1 MPSSISFA
9 STTITTSPTRSAA
22 RQKMSVTQTYMVA
35 HQARQKL
42 AKEANCA
49 DHNLHRLVCHANML
63 DTLIFDLAHAEDEQ
77 ESYLNRLA
85 HGPQHKQQP
94 KADKYAS
101 VVMEKLQEE
110 SESDEEEA
118 ADSDSDSDSD
128 DEEYQHWENKS
139 SRTTDDL
146 AAVMI
151 ASEEDA
157 DELQEECARLNLE
170 RIESHH
176 ESQPSKSSKTAKL
189 VSKSR

>member
-1 MPSSISFA
+1 
-9 STTITTSPTRSAA
+9 
-22 RQKMSVTQTYMVA
+22 
-35 HQARQKL
+35 
-42 AKEANCA
+42 
-49 DHNLHRLVCHANML
+49 ML
-63 DTLIFDLAHAEDEQ
+63 DTLIFDLANAEEEQ
-77 ESYLNRLA
+77 ESYLHRLA
-85 HGPQHKQQP
+85 HGTQHKQQP
-94 KADKYAS
+94 NAEKYAC

-110 SESDEEEA
+110 SESDEEEEA

-139 SRTTDDL
+139 SRTAGDL

-170 RIESHH
+170 RIESHY